1 MSALCGGGSV
11 ITRAPA
17 VPFEAMTT
25 AVMTTRGLSKTYGSR
40 QAVKNL
46 DL

>member
-1 MSALCGGGSV
+1 
-11 ITRAPA
+11 
-17 VPFEAMTT
+17 MTT